1 MSNILDVLFGKE
13 YADAIFNKKVK
24 AEAEAEPELL
34 NKQVIGHIVC
44 RACGTDIGPGE
55 AHGEHLSCK
64 NCDAPIYNPYS
75 EEPRK
80 LEYPAEDTKKKD

>member
-1 MSNILDVLFGKE
+1 MSNILDLLFGKE
-13 YADAIFNKKVK
+13 YADAIFNKK
-24 AEAEAEPELL
+24 AEAEPAPELL
-34 NKQVIGHIVC
+34 NKQVIGQIVC

-55 AHGEHLSCK
+55 EHGEHLKCT

-80 LEYPAEDTKKKD
+80 IEYPEEK